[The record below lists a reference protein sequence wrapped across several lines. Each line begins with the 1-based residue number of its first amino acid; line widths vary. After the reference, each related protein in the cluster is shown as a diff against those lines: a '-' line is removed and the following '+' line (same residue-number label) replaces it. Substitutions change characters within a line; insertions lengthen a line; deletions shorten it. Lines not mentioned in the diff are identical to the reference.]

1 LGKENINKGAEEM
14 RFIING
20 KKYRLR
26 ENVKIRIQG
35 IELLV
40 LGFLCYKT
48 DADGAAVFMWFLGT
62 LMTFGTVD
70 SKR

>member
-1 LGKENINKGAEEM
+1 M

-26 ENVKIRIQG
+26 ENVKIHIQG

-62 LMTFGTVD
+62 LMTLGTVD

>member
-1 LGKENINKGAEEM
+1 M
-14 RFIING
+14 RLIING

-35 IELLV
+35 IALLV

-48 DADGAAVFMWFLGT
+48 DADGAAVFMWILGT
-62 LMTFGTVD
+62 LMTLGTTD
-70 SKR
+70 SKH

>member
-1 LGKENINKGAEEM
+1 M

-20 KKYRLR
+20 KKYKLR

-35 IELLV
+35 IALLV

-48 DADGAAVFMWFLGT
+48 DADGAAVFMWVLGALMMLGT
-62 LMTFGTVD
+62 TD

>member
-1 LGKENINKGAEEM
+1 M

-62 LMTFGTVD
+62 LMTFGTID

>member
-1 LGKENINKGAEEM
+1 M

-20 KKYRLR
+20 KKYKLR

-48 DADGAAVFMWFLGT
+48 DADGAAVFMWLLGV
-62 LMTFGTVD
+62 LMLFGKID
-70 SKR
+70 SEC

>member
-1 LGKENINKGAEEM
+1 M

-35 IELLV
+35 IALLV
-40 LGFLCYKT
+40 LGFLCCKT
-48 DADGAAVFMWFLGT
+48 DADGAAVFMWILGT
-62 LMTFGTVD
+62 LMTLGTTD
-70 SKR
+70 SKH

>member
-1 LGKENINKGAEEM
+1 M

-35 IELLV
+35 ITLLV

-48 DADGAAVFMWFLGT
+48 DADGAAVFMWFW
-62 LMTFGTVD
+62 GTVMLFGKID
-70 SKR
+70 SEC